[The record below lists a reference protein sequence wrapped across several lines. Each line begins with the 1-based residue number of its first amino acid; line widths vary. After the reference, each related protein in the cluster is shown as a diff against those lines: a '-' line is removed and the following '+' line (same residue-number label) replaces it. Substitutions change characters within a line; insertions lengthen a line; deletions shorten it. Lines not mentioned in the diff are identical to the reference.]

1 MCEHRATGY
10 SGGQRGWRIRVPAA
24 QSRRRS
30 SARGLLCLLC
40 ACGVLG
46 LGGAVPERGVFWAR
60 EWVVSG
66 RDGAA
71 GDCVA
76 MVQESWETCSNGAV
90 LLLKMV
96 VWGGVATWNEG
107 FLSQR
112 CLGCVGDLGV
122 RGLDWDVSGWRGVK
136 RIRVLVV
143 GPGLDVRLFVVRVE
157 AVGLPGGTLVWALL
171 IGGDQKSFFLLTVAT
186 NSLR

>member
-1 MCEHRATGY
+1 M
-10 SGGQRGWRIRVPAA
+10 PAA

-90 LLLKMV
+90 LLLK
-96 VWGGVATWNEG
+96 
-107 FLSQR
+107 
-112 CLGCVGDLGV
+112 
-122 RGLDWDVSGWRGVK
+122 
-136 RIRVLVV
+136 
-143 GPGLDVRLFVVRVE
+143 
-157 AVGLPGGTLVWALL
+157 
-171 IGGDQKSFFLLTVAT
+171 
-186 NSLR
+186 

>member
-1 MCEHRATGY
+1 M
-10 SGGQRGWRIRVPAA
+10 
-24 QSRRRS
+24 
-30 SARGLLCLLC
+30 
-40 ACGVLG
+40 
-46 LGGAVPERGVFWAR
+46 PERGVFWAR

-96 VWGGVATWNEG
+96 VWGGVATWNAG

-143 GPGLDVRLFVVRVE
+143 EPGLDVRLFVVRLE
-157 AVGLPGGTLVWALL
+157 AVGLPGALWC
-171 IGGDQKSFFLLTVAT
+171 GFF
-186 NSLR
+186 

>member
-1 MCEHRATGY
+1 MCA
-10 SGGQRGWRIRVPAA
+10 
-24 QSRRRS
+24 
-30 SARGLLCLLC
+30 
-40 ACGVLG
+40 
-46 LGGAVPERGVFWAR
+46 
-60 EWVVSG
+60 VSG

-76 MVQESWETCSNGAV
+76 IVQESWETCSNGAV

-96 VWGGVATWNEG
+96 VWGGVATRNVG

-136 RIRVLVV
+136 KYESWLLGRDSMCGCLLC
-143 GPGLDVRLFVVRVE
+143 GWRLWGFQ
-157 AVGLPGGTLVWALL
+157 GALWC
-171 IGGDQKSFFLLTVAT
+171 GFF
-186 NSLR
+186 